1 MTQTRLDPKSARHG
15 LTDHPYYRYRGCAP
29 DPDDPAVAAG
39 DWRVPVTSWDAPDVD
54 GGEPQP
60 ARIARERA
68 AKAVCG
74 GCPVR
79 VVCLV
84 YGSSVTREGRLA
96 EPFAILGGM
105 TGLERH
111 RALIK
116 DRQERRE
123 REQELARV
131 VPDRHLRTPQKLAV
145 LRALAAHIDPVAVAE
160 AARMD
165 VRTAN
170 WQRSILV
177 GKLGLAHTASR
188 RELLD
193 AAVRRGLLDDVRV
206 VADDG
211 RVPAVPPPS
220 RGPAGAVAVQLSLDD
235 LMAQV
240 PAVPAAVS
248 GGTVTRLTPRA
259 RVLGAAA

>member
-1 MTQTRLDPKSARHG
+1 MTQLPQPRLDPKSSRHA

-29 DPDDPAVAAG
+29 DPDDSTRSAG
-39 DWRVPVTSWDAPDVD
+39 DLRVPVTSWEAPDVD
-54 GGEPQP
+54 GGESQP

-79 VVCLV
+79 VACLA
-84 YGSSVTREGRLA
+84 YGASVTREGKLA

-116 DRQERRE
+116 DRQERQE
-123 REQELARV
+123 REQALARV

-145 LRALAAHIDPVAVAE
+145 LRALAAHTDPAAVAE
-160 AARMD
+160 AAGMD
-165 VRTAN
+165 LRTTN
-170 WQRSILV
+170 WQRSILA

-188 RELLD
+188 RELLE
-193 AAVRRGLLDDVRV
+193 AAVRRGLLDGVRV

-211 RVPAVPPPS
+211 SVPAVPPPS
-220 RGPAGAVAVQLSLDD
+220 RGPAAAGAVQLSLDFGD
-235 LMAQV
+235 LAAQ
-240 PAVPAAVS
+240 PVS
-248 GGTVTRLTPRA
+248 GATVTRLTPRA